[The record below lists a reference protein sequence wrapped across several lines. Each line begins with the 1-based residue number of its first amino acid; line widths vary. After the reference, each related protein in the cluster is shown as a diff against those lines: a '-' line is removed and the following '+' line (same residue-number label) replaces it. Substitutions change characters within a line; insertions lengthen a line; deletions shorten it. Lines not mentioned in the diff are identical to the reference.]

1 MRLLATIL
9 ISVLVAALALAQDE
23 LPEELLE
30 EEDIRRYTVEV
41 IIFSYE
47 EDVAVGSEVFPPDEP
62 PEELPEELLEELAG
76 DAPLDEP
83 AAIEEPVLE
92 ETAEEEDESLELRF
106 VLLPEEEFTLGDVA
120 EQFELLDVYETI
132 MHFGWTQAT
141 YPEEETLPIE
151 LRVFGDPPPGLDG
164 NLTLY
169 LSRFLHLVVDLELE
183 APGQSPEYFGDEPDR
198 YEAPGRSPGFFG
210 DKPDAY
216 EPRTFYRIQEDRI
229 FKSGDIRY
237 FDHPRFGVVA
247 KITRVEEEE
256 EEGEEEVPLLGRQ
269 SQ

>member
-9 ISVLVAALALAQDE
+9 ISVLAATLALAQDDVPGE
-23 LPEELLE
+23 PLE
-30 EEDIRRYTVEV
+30 EEGIRRYTVEV

-47 EDVAVGSEVFPPDEP
+47 EDVAVGSEIFPPDEP
-62 PEELPEELLEELAG
+62 PEELPEEFPG
-76 DAPLDEP
+76 DEMLDETV
-83 AAIEEPVLE
+83 AIEEPVIE
-92 ETAEEEDESLELRF
+92 EEAEEGEERPELRF
-106 VLLPEEEFTLGDVA
+106 ELLPEEQFTLGNVA
-120 EQFELLDVYETI
+120 DKFKLLDVYETI

-151 LRVFGDPPPGLDG
+151 LRVFGNTPPGLDG
-164 NLTLY
+164 ELMLY
-169 LSRFLHLVVDLELE
+169 LSRFLHLVVNLELE
-183 APGQSPEYFGDEPDR
+183 APYQSPEYFGDEPD
-198 YEAPGRSPGFFG
+198 P
-210 DKPDAY
+210 Y

-256 EEGEEEVPLLGRQ
+256 SDGDAEETPLVGRQ
-269 SQ
+269 IQ